1 MTHDK
6 FIENLIGLAFVGL
19 VVASVIVGVVI
30 SFVAGWITYVVCQR
44 IKRVG
49 EVWRDMP
56 VDVGVRSVPGR
67 QTIMTPDGKICGYEE
82 IHNIVDSI

>member
-1 MTHDK
+1 MTHDA
-6 FIENLIGLAFVGL
+6 FIENLIGLAFVGC
-19 VVASVIVGVVI
+19 VVASIIVGVGI
-30 SFVAGWITYVVCQR
+30 SFVVGWITYVICQR

-67 QTIMTPDGKICGYEE
+67 RTITTPDGKICGYEE
-82 IHNIVDSI
+82 IYNIVDSI